1 MRFGGTRLLSKVTFK
16 IIGKEVHQSQL
27 GNKFRKAAA
36 GPGTLAKIEAV
47 HCTVHDQN
55 AKAVLNSTA
64 EGEFSYE
71 IQGCCNELIE
81 AVEGLLNA

>member
-1 MRFGGTRLLSKVTFK
+1 LFSKVTFK
-16 IIGKEVHQSQL
+16 IVGKEVHPSRL

-64 EGEFSYE
+64 KGEFSYE

-81 AVEGLLNA
+81 AVKRQLAA